1 MKMTV
6 RHLLQNREGL
16 TLFEVLL
23 AFTVLLI
30 ISVAFFHM
38 FVFAASVNKKS
49 EDILDATYVAQS
61 ILEERY
67 AESKSGKPIPASS
80 GLVHHSS
87 GYWVRETVIK
97 KDGNLVGILVQV
109 YTDAGENQLEA
120 QMETYFLWNAY

>member
-6 RHLLQNREGL
+6 RHLLRNKEGL
-16 TLFEVLL
+16 TLIEVLM

-80 GLVHHSS
+80 GLVPHPS
-87 GYWVRETVIK
+87 GYWVRETVK

-109 YTDAGENQLEA
+109 YTDAGGNQLEA
-120 QMETYFLWNAY
+120 QMETYFLWNAD

>member
-80 GLVHHSS
+80 VRHRS
-87 GYWVRETVIK
+87 GYWVRETVK

-120 QMETYFLWNAY
+120 QMETYFLWNAN